1 MQIRTN
7 YGRNE
12 DMNKTEVNNSEKN
25 YLTPK

>member
-1 MQIRTN
+1 MQICTN